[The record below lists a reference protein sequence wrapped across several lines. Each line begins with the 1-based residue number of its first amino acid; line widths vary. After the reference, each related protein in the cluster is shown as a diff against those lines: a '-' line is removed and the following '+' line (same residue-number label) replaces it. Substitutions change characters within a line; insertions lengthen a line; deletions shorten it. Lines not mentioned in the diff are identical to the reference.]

1 MRPPRVSQPQLPN
14 KLNFSTPNM
23 RIFFD
28 NAATTPTDERVIEVM
43 VDALRKTNGN
53 PSSIH
58 QEGRTARAAVEQ
70 ARRLIARTL
79 NASIGEIFFTSGG
92 TESSNMALKRSVQ
105 DLGVRRII
113 SSKTE
118 HHCVLHSLEA
128 LAKEAGVEVVFVKQ
142 NIHGHIQLEHLEELL
157 KNSGLK
163 TLVSLMHANN
173 EIGTLLDL
181 EQVAKLCNN
190 YDALFHTDT
199 VQTIGFYPI
208 DLSKQRISF
217 LTGSAHKFHGPKGVG
232 FIYINSNNI
241 VHPFIDGGSQE
252 RNMRGGTENIAGI
265 LGMAK
270 ALELAALEMQERK
283 KHIQDLRDYFAAALQ
298 NNFEDLEFNGDPFG
312 QGHYKILSVGF
323 PPGSRTDL
331 LLLNLDI
338 AGVAVSG
345 GSACSSGVDVGSHV
359 MDALKHG
366 SLRQTLRF
374 SFSHLNT
381 RVEVDQV
388 IQRLKEILG

>member
-1 MRPPRVSQPQLPN
+1 
-14 KLNFSTPNM
+14 M
-23 RIFFD
+23 RIYLD
-28 NAATTPTDERVIEVM
+28 NAATTPIDERVIETM
-43 VDALRKTNGN
+43 LEALRNTNGN

-58 QEGRTARAAVEQ
+58 QEGRTARAAIEQ
-70 ARRLIARTL
+70 ARRQIARML

-92 TESSNMALKRSVQ
+92 TESSNMALKRAVQ

-113 SSKTE
+113 SARTE
-118 HHCVLHSLEA
+118 HHCVWHSLET
-128 LAKEAGVEVVFVKQ
+128 LEKEHGVEVLYVEQ
-142 NIHGHIQLEHLEELL
+142 ESNGHIHLEHLETLL
-157 KNSGLK
+157 QHSQSK

-181 EQVAKLCNN
+181 DRVSALCVQYN
-190 YDALFHTDT
+190 ALFHTDT

-208 DLSKQRISF
+208 DLSKTKVAF
-217 LTGSAHKFHGPKGVG
+217 LTGSAHKFHGPKGIG
-232 FIYINSNNI
+232 FIYINNDNMI
-241 VHPFIDGGSQE
+241 HPFIDGGSQE
-252 RNMRGGTENIAGI
+252 RNMRGGTENIPGI

-270 ALELAALEMQERK
+270 ALELACVEMEQRRA
-283 KHIQDLRDYFAAALQ
+283 HIRGLRDYFAQELQ
-298 NNFEDLEFNGDPFG
+298 AQFVGLEFNGDPFG

-323 PPGSRTDL
+323 PPGPRTDL

-359 MDALKHG
+359 MNALRPG
-366 SLRQTLRF
+366 SLQQTLRF

-381 RVEVDQV
+381 QEEVDEV
-388 IQRLKEILG
+388 LVKLKEILG